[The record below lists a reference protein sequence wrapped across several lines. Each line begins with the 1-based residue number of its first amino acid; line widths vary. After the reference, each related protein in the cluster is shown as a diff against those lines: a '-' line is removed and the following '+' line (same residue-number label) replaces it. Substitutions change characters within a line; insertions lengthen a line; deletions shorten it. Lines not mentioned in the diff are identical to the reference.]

1 MPSRVRR
8 FFRLVI
14 LAAWATWLVPRVAG
28 AVEIG
33 GPSVTRAGDWAAAT
47 LRVENAFSSRIKQS
61 VERGMPVTVVVTV
74 DVWQDRTGWFD
85 RLVGERSVV
94 LRAFRNA
101 WSDDFTLRRDREPEH
116 TIPDIATLAREIS
129 RPMRVSTVPLSRLDP
144 GNRYYVILRVSV
156 KPLTVEDL
164 ETVEK
169 WLSGEAK
176 RSGKPGPGSIARL
189 PRYLVEVLA
198 NLSGFGDEVAR
209 WRSGTFTLETLQAA
223 P

>member
-1 MPSRVRR
+1 MRR
-8 FFRLVI
+8 LFQFVI
-14 LAAWATWLVPRVAG
+14 VAACTAVLLPRAAG

-33 GPSVTRAGDWAAAT
+33 GPSVTRASDWVAAS
-47 LRVENAFSSRIKQS
+47 LRVQNAFSSRIKQS
-61 VERGMPVTVVVTV
+61 IERGMPVTVVITV

-85 RLVGERSVV
+85 RLVGEQTVV

-101 WSDDFTLRRDREPEH
+101 WSDDFTLRRDREPERL
-116 TIPDIATLAREIS
+116 IADVATLEREIS
-129 RPMRVSTVPLSRLDP
+129 RPMRVRTVPLSRVDP
-144 GNRYYVILRVSV
+144 GNRYYVIIRVSV

-209 WRSGTFTLETLQAA
+209 WRSGMFTLERIPSA